1 MRIRYI
7 TRKWLILILVA
18 VCVAAC
24 ALCFLWLK
32 PASKSPIEKYN
43 FENCRIG
50 VLNYGCTEVLE
61 YLPDAQCEEFVSI
74 LLGAQLSKKGISA
87 YDIQVSGSYG
97 GFSIYLANGDT
108 LLLQNKGQY
117 LVFDEKAYECYDSVG
132 GKLWRYLDD
141 VYQRYYPVNKTQ

>member
-1 MRIRYI
+1 MNI
-7 TRKWLILILVA
+7 TRKGLVIILVA

-24 ALCFLWLK
+24 VLCFLCLN
-32 PASKSPIEKYN
+32 PVSKSPVEKYN

-87 YDIQVSGSYG
+87 YDIQVYGSYG
-97 GFSIYLANGDT
+97 GFSIHLANGDT
-108 LLLQNKGQY
+108 LLLQKKGQY
-117 LVFDEKAYECYDSVG
+117 LAFDDKAYECYDNVG